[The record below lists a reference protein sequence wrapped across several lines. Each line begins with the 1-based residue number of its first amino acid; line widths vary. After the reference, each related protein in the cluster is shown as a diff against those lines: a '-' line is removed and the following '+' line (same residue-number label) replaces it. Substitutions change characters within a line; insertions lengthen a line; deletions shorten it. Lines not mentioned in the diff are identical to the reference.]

1 VRSRF
6 WLGLVLV
13 LVVAAGVRVV
23 YVLTV
28 TRHDTHFYD
37 AAYYQLEAA
46 SLANGHGFTDPFA
59 ALHTPPETAGPSAE
73 HAPLTSVILVPAAL
87 IDDTDLSALMMRFTM
102 VLVGLGSVV
111 VIGLLARDLGGDTV
125 GLVAAGFA
133 AVDPNLWM
141 NDGLIMSESLSVL
154 LVAAILLL
162 TYRVLRG
169 VSFRWVLALGA
180 LCGLL
185 ALVRAELAALT
196 LLLAVPAVWIGSRR
210 RPEAP
215 PRDRYVRVGACVAVA
230 LVFVMPWVGFN
241 LSRFEKPTF
250 VSTNDG
256 LTMLAANC
264 DPSFHGPHL
273 GSGDISCANN
283 PAKGDPS
290 VANSDFRSR
299 ALHYLGDH
307 IDRWPV
313 VVLARVA
320 RIWSVFRVPQTVG
333 FDVGEGR
340 PRWASYLGVA
350 ALYVLAALAIAGAVT
365 ARRRKLT
372 IWPLGVPIAVV
383 TAVML
388 LIGGIPRYRAAAEP
402 SIIVLAALGTG
413 ALLLRR
419 ARRGDPVP
427 PQVPDGTRVSSPGTG
442 ADGARV

>member
-6 WLGLVLV
+6 WLGMALVLV
-13 LVVAAGVRVV
+13 AAAGIRVV

-46 SLANGHGFTDPFA
+46 SLADGNGFTDPFA
-59 ALHTPPETAGPSAE
+59 ALHSPPEPAGPSAE
-73 HAPLTSVILVPAAL
+73 HAPLTSIILVPAAL

-102 VLVGLGSVV
+102 VLVGLGAIV

-125 GLVAAGFA
+125 GLVAAGIA

-169 VSFRWVLALGA
+169 ASWRWILGLGA

-185 ALVRAELAALT
+185 ALVRAELAVLT
-196 LLLAVPAVWIGSRR
+196 VVMAVPAVWIGTGRR
-210 RPEAP
+210 SEAP
-215 PRDRYVRVGACVAVA
+215 TRDRVLRVGACVAVA
-230 LVFVMPWVGFN
+230 VVFVAPWVGFN

-264 DPSFHGPHL
+264 DPSYSGPHL
-273 GSGDISCANN
+273 GGGDVACADHRVE
-283 PAKGDPS
+283 GDPS
-290 VANSDFRSR
+290 VANADFRTR
-299 ALHYLGDH
+299 ALDYLGDH
-307 IDRWPV
+307 LDRWPV
-313 VVLARVA
+313 VVVARVA
-320 RIWSVFRVPQTVG
+320 RMWSVFRIPQTVG

-340 PRWASYLGVA
+340 PRWASYLGVG
-350 ALYVLAALAIAGAVT
+350 ALYLLAVLAVVGAVH
-365 ARRRKLT
+365 ARRRKVA
-372 IWPLGVPIAVV
+372 IWPLVVPIVVV
-383 TAVML
+383 TSMML
-388 LIGGIPRYRAAAEP
+388 IIGGIPRYRAAAEP
-402 SIIVLAALGTG
+402 SIVVLAALGVG
-413 ALLLRR
+413 ALL
-419 ARRGDPVP
+419 ARRGRRGAPASTAISPEAD
-427 PQVPDGTRVSSPGTG
+427 DTRVASLGTG
-442 ADGARV
+442 S